1 MPDPLISIITASL
14 NSGTKLAATVA
25 SVAGQ
30 SVDYEHLIFD
40 GGSRDGSLSLVET
53 LAAADPRI
61 RVFSQSDHGVY
72 DAMNKAISQAAGRYV
87 YFLGAG
93 DRLRPGSLTAIA
105 GYFPEDPC
113 ALVYGNVFAFGRVY
127 DGAFTP
133 WKLTASN
140 ICHQSAFF
148 GRRVFELCGTFNL
161 KYPVFA
167 DWEFNLRCFAE
178 PKVRKLY
185 APVIVADFE
194 PGGLSY
200 GGDPVFD
207 RDRLRLIRQHLGLGR
222 WALWSARSKKLL
234 RSFGP

>member
-1 MPDPLISIITASL
+1 MTAPLISVITANF
-14 NSGTKLAATVA
+14 NSGTKLAGTVA

-40 GGSRDGSLSLVET
+40 GGSTDGSLLQAET
-53 LAAADPRI
+53 LSTADPHI
-61 RVFSQSDHGVY
+61 RVFSQPDHGVY
-72 DAMNKAISQAAGRYV
+72 DAMNKAIPKAAGRYL

-93 DRLRPGSLTAIA
+93 DIVRPGSLAAIA
-105 GYFPEDPC
+105 RYLPEDPC

-148 GRRVFELCGTFNL
+148 GRGVFELCGTFNL

-178 PKVRKLY
+178 PRVRKLH
-185 APVIVADFE
+185 APVLVADFE

-200 GGDPVFD
+200 RGDPAFN

-222 WALWSARSKKLL
+222 LALWSARARKLL
-234 RSFGP
+234 RSYGP

>member
-14 NSGTKLAATVA
+14 NAGTKLAATVA

-40 GGSRDGSLSLVET
+40 GGSTDGSLLQAET

-61 RVFSQSDHGVY
+61 RVLSQPDHGVY
-72 DAMNKAISQAAGRYV
+72 DAMNKAIPQAVGRYL

-93 DRLRPGSLTAIA
+93 DTLRPESLAAIA
-105 GYFPEDPC
+105 RYLPEDPC

-148 GRRVFELCGTFNL
+148 GRRVFELCGTFSL
-161 KYPVFA
+161 RYPVFA

-178 PKVRKLY
+178 PQVRKLY
-185 APVIVADFE
+185 APVLVADFE

-200 GGDPVFD
+200 GGDPVFN

-222 WALWSARSKKLL
+222 WALWSARAKKLL
-234 RSFGP
+234 RSYGP